1 MANDEQ
7 KSIRGMNDKIKFTSK
22 AQLEEAKRVA
32 RAELQR
38 IIDEEIK
45 RDPGHHMLTRTATR

>member
-7 KSIRGMNDKIKFTSK
+7 KSIRGNEKVQFTSK

-45 RDPGHHMLTRTATR
+45 HDSGHHVLTRSATR